1 MVPVIRLTVTRRA
14 AAQEGQGDPH
24 IEEKLTEGGDYPVK
38 WTQDAETGKWTYQI
52 WGADDPDAEEP
63 GISAEEP
70 AEPGSGQGEETTPP
84 TEMPPEEENQPAD
97 PPTDEEDTQNPESPA
112 DGEEDEQNP
121 ASPAEDGDGQSVA
134 QEETL
139 SAASLQSD
147 PADGEHG
154 GTGSGPA
161 APTDSA
167 EDPDQ
172 IGDPDSQ
179 VPSEETPPAAQPQT
193 ELEKWAPTAP
203 GGCTP

>member
-1 MVPVIRLTVTRRA
+1 MTGVQTCALPISRRA
-14 AAQEGQGDPH
+14 AAQEGQGDPY
-24 IEEKLTEGGDYPVK
+24 IEEKLTEGEDYTVK

-63 GISAEEP
+63 
-70 AEPGSGQGEETTPP
+70 AEPGPGQGEETTPP

-97 PPTDEEDTQNPESPA
+97 PPTDEGDTQSPEPPA
-112 DGEEDEQNP
+112 DGEDDQNP
-121 ASPAEDGDGQSVA
+121 DSQAGDGDGQSA
-134 QEETL
+134 PQEETL

-161 APTDSA
+161 TPTDPA

-172 IGDPDSQ
+172 IYLQSVLQ
-179 VPSEETPPAAQPQT
+179 
-193 ELEKWAPTAP
+193 LEVCLGKSW
-203 GGCTP
+203 